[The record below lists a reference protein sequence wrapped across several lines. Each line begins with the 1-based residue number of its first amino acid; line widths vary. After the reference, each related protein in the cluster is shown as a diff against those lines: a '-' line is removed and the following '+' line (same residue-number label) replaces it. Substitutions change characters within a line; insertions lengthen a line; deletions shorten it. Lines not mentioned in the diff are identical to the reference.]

1 MFLHK
6 FDILNRN
13 LNGLFQKLLPVC
25 DEIMRRDE
33 IRWFDGNFFL
43 PNSFLFLHVNFI
55 SSQYGNFFLPN
66 SFLFLH
72 VNFIST
78 QYGNFFLPNSFLFL
92 RINFFLLNYILFYQ
106 WPNDFF
112 SDCHSSPI

>member
-33 IRWFDGNFFL
+33 IRWFDGTYATRGQQVFWF
-43 PNSFLFLHVNFI
+43 PEH
-55 SSQYGNFFLPN
+55 
-66 SFLFLH
+66 
-72 VNFIST
+72 
-78 QYGNFFLPNSFLFL
+78 
-92 RINFFLLNYILFYQ
+92 
-106 WPNDFF
+106 
-112 SDCHSSPI
+112 